1 MLLVDRSFVRRLFS
15 TLGGFEM
22 RRISKLAQ
30 MIRAIVEQ
38 NKTLALLFALAL
50 AMLLSP
56 AVMVTHA
63 ESFSVTTTGLL
74 DSAAQIF
81 NGLWPV
87 FAIIAGLGLGIALVK
102 FIVKA
107 VQSAF
112 GG

>member
-1 MLLVDRSFVRRLFS
+1 MRRIRRFYRTARKTLRNRRLFS
-15 TLGGFEM
+15 LMILMMMVTL
-22 RRISKLAQ
+22 I
-30 MIRAIVEQ
+30 
-38 NKTLALLFALAL
+38 
-50 AMLLSP
+50 SP
-56 AVMVTHA
+56 AVIPAHA

-102 FIVKA
+102 FIVRA